1 MALSAAKTA
10 NSLGIG
16 RLFAWV
22 GLPFVLDGL
31 GGCGLLAG
39 GLAPVWRCGSC
50 WLSWCRGP
58 LSLELMDSSWS
69 TPSSIADGGDVG
81 DVIETADLL
90 PAARISTNQI
100 VSSTDMAWFGSLRRS
115 SWMSGSERPIHS

>member
-31 GGCGLLAG
+31 GGCGLLASSMG
-39 GLAPVWRCGSC
+39 GLAPV
-50 WLSWCRGP
+50 
-58 LSLELMDSSWS
+58 
-69 TPSSIADGGDVG
+69 
-81 DVIETADLL
+81 
-90 PAARISTNQI
+90 
-100 VSSTDMAWFGSLRRS
+100 
-115 SWMSGSERPIHS
+115 